1 MSGNYR
7 LFKNK
12 FIKGYFWVLFFY
24 LIFLILFSIDIILNL
39 NFTKYFFKN
48 LIILFSYLNFYIFE
62 NELTINIFVD
72 DFYERLNFLINYE
85 FILIQVSSL
94 VLLIIVYFNFTFNKK
109 YYFNLFFLIT
119 ILFNNYISA
128 SYFTP
133 LEKNNFNLW
142 SEIEEEKVIK
152 DSDRLISL
160 SQNYLFNMKPQEINI
175 KKLNEENLKVWI
187 QRNPI
192 NQREKYYGIMSPPFL
207 SV

>member
-1 MSGNYR
+1 M
-7 LFKNK
+7 K
-12 FIKGYFWVLFFY
+12 IKL
-24 LIFLILFSIDIILNL
+24 
-39 NFTKYFFKN
+39 
-48 LIILFSYLNFYIFE
+48 
-62 NELTINIFVD
+62 
-72 DFYERLNFLINYE
+72 LINYE

-94 VLLIIVYFNFTFNKK
+94 VLLIIVISILPLTK
-109 YYFNLFFLIT
+109 YYFNLFLIT
-119 ILFNNYISA
+119 ILFNNYISS

-175 KKLNEENLKVWI
+175 KKLNEENLKAWI

-207 SV
+207 SFSSNASFINKELINDNLSLFELVPDKIKNNFTASNSFEIYRKVFMIITL